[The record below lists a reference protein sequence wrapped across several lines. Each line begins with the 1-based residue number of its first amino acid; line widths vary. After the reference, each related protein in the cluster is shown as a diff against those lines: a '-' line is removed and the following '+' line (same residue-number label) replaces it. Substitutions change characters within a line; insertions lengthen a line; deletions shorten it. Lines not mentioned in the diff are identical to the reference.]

1 MRFLNLNYTK
11 RYRMELDMRRWQR
24 PPIELPADYRLVPW
38 HSSLV
43 EAHGEVKYHSFRD
56 EIDAQVFPCLG
67 EYEGCCK
74 LMDEIQQR
82 EGFIPESTWLAEYV
96 GAGQAKA
103 EYCGTI
109 QAVRTQKGRASIQNI
124 GVVPL
129 HRGRG
134 IGSALILAALLGFEV
149 LAIPRVCLE
158 VTSENEGAVRL
169 YRKLGFRTVRTLYKA
184 VELAP
189 SV

>member
-11 RYRMELDMRRWQR
+11 RYRMELDMRRWSR
-24 PPIELPADYRLVPW
+24 PAIELPADYRMVPW
-38 HSSLV
+38 HKSLV
-43 EAHGEVKYHSFRD
+43 EAHAEVKYQSFRD
-56 EIDAQVFPCLG
+56 EIDSLVFPCLG
-67 EYEGCCK
+67 EFDGCCK
-74 LMDEIQQR
+74 LMTEIQSR
-82 EGFIPESTWLAEYV
+82 DGFVPESTWLAEYV
-96 GAGQAKA
+96 GAGLAKA

-109 QAVRTQKGRASIQNI
+109 QAVRTHKGRASIQNI
-124 GVVPL
+124 GVVPF

-134 IGSALILAALLGFEV
+134 IGSALILSALLGFEY
-149 LAIPRVCLE
+149 LGIPRICLE

-184 VELAP
+184 VELAS

>member
-11 RYRMELDMRRWQR
+11 RYRMELDMRRWRR
-24 PPIELPADYRLVPW
+24 PAIDLPSDYRLVPW
-38 HSSLV
+38 HNSLV
-43 EAHGEVKYHSFRD
+43 EAHAEVKYHSFRD

-67 EYEGCCK
+67 EFSGCYK
-74 LMDEIQQR
+74 LMTEIKDR
-82 EGFIPESTWLAEYV
+82 EGFVPEATWLAEYV
-96 GAGQAKA
+96 GAGQDRA
-103 EYCGTI
+103 EFCGTI
-109 QAVRTQKGRASIQNI
+109 QAVRTHKGRASIQNI
-124 GVVPL
+124 GVVPY

-134 IGSALILAALLGFEV
+134 IGSALILASLLGFEY
-149 LAIPRVCLE
+149 LAILRICLE

-169 YRKLGFRTVRTLYKA
+169 YRKLGFRTVRTVYKA